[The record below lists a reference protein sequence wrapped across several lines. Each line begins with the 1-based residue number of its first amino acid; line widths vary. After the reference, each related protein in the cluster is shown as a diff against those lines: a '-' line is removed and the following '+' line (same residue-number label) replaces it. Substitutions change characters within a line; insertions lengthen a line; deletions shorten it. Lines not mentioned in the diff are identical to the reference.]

1 MLDSYVEIDLDKIGA
16 NARAITQKYS
26 DYKYF
31 IAVLKGD
38 GYGHGMEVANEMCK
52 NGINY
57 FAVSSL
63 EEAQSFRKVNKDA
76 PLLCLHPVHL
86 SRIEEAKRLNLTIAV
101 NELDYLKRLLDLNID
116 CNFKVH
122 LQIDTGFN
130 RLGFKD
136 KNEVKT
142 AVDMINGSNF
152 VLEGIYQHFA
162 TAGIFDPHWD
172 EQVRNFKEL
181 TSLIDL
187 KKIPIVHMGS
197 SVSMLTHPKQP
208 FTTGVRM
215 GIAIYGY
222 NVAPDSLSNSPKD
235 KLRKMRNNYFIKK
248 YNISETY
255 FDVKIDLQP
264 AMKMKTRILQLKKVN
279 KGEWFG
285 YNASYTADEDIILA
299 ILPVGYN
306 NGIGHANHGRRVVIN
321 GKKYPVVGEMCMNM
335 TAVKVDSSVKID
347 DEVTLLGDGIT
358 VGMFG
363 RSSGMG
369 NAEALVNIG
378 KNNPRFYVKDG
389 KVVKEK

>member
-1 MLDSYVEIDLDKIGA
+1 MLDSYVEIDLDKIGG

-26 DYKYF
+26 GYKYF

-38 GYGHGMEVANEMCK
+38 AYGHGMEVANEMYK

-57 FAVSSL
+57 FAVSSV
-63 EEAQSFRKVNKDA
+63 EEAESFRKINSDA
-76 PLLCLHPVHL
+76 PLLCLHPIHP
-86 SRIEEAKRLNLTIAV
+86 SRLDKAKELNLTIAV
-101 NELDYLKRLLDLNID
+101 NELSYLKKLLNTGID
-116 CNFKVH
+116 YKFKIH

-142 AVDMINGSNF
+142 AVDMINESNF
-152 VLEGIYQHFA
+152 ELEGIYQHFA
-162 TAGIFDPHWD
+162 TAGIFDKHWD
-172 EQVRNFKEL
+172 EQVENFKEL

-187 KKIPIVHMGS
+187 KAIPIVHMGS

-222 NVAPDSLSNSPKD
+222 NVSPDSLSNSPKD
-235 KLRKMRNNYFIKK
+235 MLRKLRNDYYTKK

-255 FDVKIDLQP
+255 CDVKIDLKP
-264 AMKMKTRILQLKKVN
+264 AMKMKTRILQLKRVS

-285 YNASYTADEDIILA
+285 YNASFTADDDMILA
-299 ILPVGYN
+299 ILPIGYN
-306 NGIGHANHGRRVVIN
+306 NGIGHSNFNRKVEIN
-321 GKKYPVVGEMCMNM
+321 GKLYPIIGEPCMNM
-335 TAVKVDSSVKID
+335 TAIRVDESVKPD
-347 DEVTLLGDGIT
+347 DEVTLLGDRIT
-358 VGMFG
+358 VGMFARG
-363 RSSGMG
+363 SGMG

-378 KNNPRFYVKDG
+378 KNNPRFYIKDG
-389 KVVKEK
+389 QVLEGK

>member
-38 GYGHGMEVANEMCK
+38 GYGHGMEVANEMYK

-181 TSLIDL
+181 TSLLI
-187 KKIPIVHMGS
+187 
-197 SVSMLTHPKQP
+197 
-208 FTTGVRM
+208 
-215 GIAIYGY
+215 
-222 NVAPDSLSNSPKD
+222 
-235 KLRKMRNNYFIKK
+235 
-248 YNISETY
+248 
-255 FDVKIDLQP
+255 
-264 AMKMKTRILQLKKVN
+264 
-279 KGEWFG
+279 
-285 YNASYTADEDIILA
+285 
-299 ILPVGYN
+299 
-306 NGIGHANHGRRVVIN
+306 
-321 GKKYPVVGEMCMNM
+321 
-335 TAVKVDSSVKID
+335 
-347 DEVTLLGDGIT
+347 
-358 VGMFG
+358 
-363 RSSGMG
+363 
-369 NAEALVNIG
+369 
-378 KNNPRFYVKDG
+378 
-389 KVVKEK
+389 

>member
-38 GYGHGMEVANEMCK
+38 GYGHGMEVANEMYK

-76 PLLCLHPVHL
+76 PLLYLHPIHL

-136 KNEVKT
+136 KDEVKI

-187 KKIPIVHMGS
+187 NKIPIVHMGS

-222 NVAPDSLSNSPKD
+222 TVAPDSLSNSPKD

-248 YNISETY
+248 YNIA
-255 FDVKIDLQP
+255 KH
-264 AMKMKTRILQLKKVN
+264 IL
-279 KGEWFG
+279 
-285 YNASYTADEDIILA
+285 
-299 ILPVGYN
+299 
-306 NGIGHANHGRRVVIN
+306 
-321 GKKYPVVGEMCMNM
+321 M
-335 TAVKVDSSVKID
+335 
-347 DEVTLLGDGIT
+347 
-358 VGMFG
+358 
-363 RSSGMG
+363 
-369 NAEALVNIG
+369 
-378 KNNPRFYVKDG
+378 
-389 KVVKEK
+389 

>member
-1 MLDSYVEIDLDKIGA
+1 MLDSYVEIDLDKIGS
-16 NARAITQKYS
+16 NARAITQKYNA
-26 DYKYF
+26 YKYF

-38 GYGHGMEVANEMCK
+38 GYGHGMEIANEMYK

-63 EEAQSFRKVNKDA
+63 EEAANFRKVNKDA

-86 SRIEEAKRLNLTIAV
+86 SRIYEAKSLGLTIAV
-101 NELDYLKRLLDLNID
+101 NELDYLKKLLAMNVDY
-116 CNFKVH
+116 NFKVH

-136 KNEVKT
+136 KNEIKT
-142 AVDMINGSNF
+142 AVDLINSSNF

-172 EQVRNFKEL
+172 EQVENFKEL

-208 FTTGVRM
+208 YTTGVRM

-235 KLRKMRNNYFIKK
+235 RLRKMRNDYYTKK

-255 FDVKIDLQP
+255 SDIEIDLQP
-264 AMKMKTRILQLKKVN
+264 AMKMKTRILQLKKVK

-299 ILPVGYN
+299 ILPIGYN

-321 GKKYPVVGEMCMNM
+321 GKKYPVIGEVCMNM
-335 TAVKVDSSVKID
+335 TAVKVDSSVKLS
-347 DEVTLLGDGIT
+347 DEVTVLGDGIT
-358 VGMFG
+358 VGMLG
-363 RSSGMG
+363 RSAGMG

-378 KNNPRFYVKDG
+378 KNNPRFYIKDG
-389 KVVKEK
+389 KVTEEK

>member
-38 GYGHGMEVANEMCK
+38 GYGHGMEVANEMYK

-162 TAGIFDPHWD
+162 TAGIFDPHCQPLAWYGVTNLD
-172 EQVRNFKEL
+172 IANLQEVAILYPSIADAAVLVVVKTCQARKSTTRVGL
-181 TSLIDL
+181 TIIHLL
-187 KKIPIVHMGS
+187 
-197 SVSMLTHPKQP
+197 
-208 FTTGVRM
+208 
-215 GIAIYGY
+215 IAILQEGWCPR
-222 NVAPDSLSNSPKD
+222 VIRWVHD
-235 KLRKMRNNYFIKK
+235 R
-248 YNISETY
+248 ETH
-255 FDVKIDLQP
+255 L
-264 AMKMKTRILQLKKVN
+264 
-279 KGEWFG
+279 
-285 YNASYTADEDIILA
+285 
-299 ILPVGYN
+299 
-306 NGIGHANHGRRVVIN
+306 
-321 GKKYPVVGEMCMNM
+321 
-335 TAVKVDSSVKID
+335 
-347 DEVTLLGDGIT
+347 
-358 VGMFG
+358 
-363 RSSGMG
+363 
-369 NAEALVNIG
+369 
-378 KNNPRFYVKDG
+378 
-389 KVVKEK
+389 

>member
-38 GYGHGMEVANEMCK
+38 GYGHGMEVANEMYK

-136 KNEVKT
+136 KDEVKT

-187 KKIPIVHMGS
+187 NKIPIVHMA
-197 SVSMLTHPKQP
+197 VP
-208 FTTGVRM
+208 FQCSPTR
-215 GIAIYGY
+215 
-222 NVAPDSLSNSPKD
+222 NSL
-235 KLRKMRNNYFIKK
+235 
-248 YNISETY
+248 
-255 FDVKIDLQP
+255 LQQ
-264 AMKMKTRILQLKKVN
+264 A
-279 KGEWFG
+279 
-285 YNASYTADEDIILA
+285 
-299 ILPVGYN
+299 
-306 NGIGHANHGRRVVIN
+306 
-321 GKKYPVVGEMCMNM
+321 
-335 TAVKVDSSVKID
+335 
-347 DEVTLLGDGIT
+347 
-358 VGMFG
+358 
-363 RSSGMG
+363 
-369 NAEALVNIG
+369 
-378 KNNPRFYVKDG
+378 
-389 KVVKEK
+389 